1 MNKFFSFLIGSF
13 VAIAVLTSFDIKSN
27 TTVADGKFEIPEN
40 INAIF
45 KKSCFGCHNTDSK
58 NEDGKEE
65 LMIDKL
71 SKLKKSKL
79 ASKLNKIAK
88 TTAEGEMP
96 PEKFLKKYP
105 DKALTDEEAKTLI
118 EWAKASAEAL

>member
-1 MNKFFSFLIGSF
+1 MNKFLGFLVGGLVVVSGLVGF
-13 VAIAVLTSFDIKSN
+13 GVNDKSPVPEDN
-27 TTVADGKFEIPEN
+27 FEIPEN

-45 KKSCFGCHNTDSK
+45 NNHCFGCHNSESK

-71 SKLKKSKL
+71 GKMRKSKL
-79 ASKLNKIAK
+79 ASKLSKIGEAIS
-88 TTAEGEMP
+88 EGEMP

-105 DKALTDEEAKTLI
+105 DKALSDKDAKTLI